1 MDIVLLIVF
10 AELLRLRNKSNPTT
24 IVFISPVS
32 VKRYIALVLF
42 FMNYRSTKI
51 ESKKN
56 RNLVVRRTA
65 ILYGLALAA
74 LVLVLKLLQYKYLV
88 RDLSIEFYM
97 GALAVVFTAVGAWAG
112 LKLTKKKTIVVNQ
125 PVPLQPFALDPTR
138 LEKLGI
144 SKREH
149 EVLEG
154 MAAGL
159 SNQEIADRMFVSLN
173 TVKTHSANLFSKL
186 DVKRRTQAIQKGKEL
201 LLIP

>member
-1 MDIVLLIVF
+1 
-10 AELLRLRNKSNPTT
+10 
-24 IVFISPVS
+24 
-32 VKRYIALVLF
+32 
-42 FMNYRSTKI
+42 MNYRSTKI

-112 LKLTKKKTIVVNQ
+112 LKLTKKKTIVVKQ
-125 PVPLQPFALDPTR
+125 TVPLQPFALDPTR